1 MRASVSQQHPNSVL
15 TFLIYQAGWNS
26 ETCSQYSLICS
37 NVCKVEHTLFVCLS
51 AILLK
56 LLYLNDLNDDKLLLN
71 TESTS

>member
-1 MRASVSQQHPNSVL
+1 ML
-15 TFLIYQAGWNS
+15 TFLIYQVGWNS
-26 ETCSQYSLICS
+26 ETCSQYSFNSCS
-37 NVCKVEHTLFVCLS
+37 NGKAEHTLFVCLS